1 MYVSVSGC
9 VYVGCVGAGA
19 GGAGVGGL
27 LSVGLKQRNS
37 LSQNSGHCSE

>member
-27 LSVGLKQRNS
+27 LSVGLKQS